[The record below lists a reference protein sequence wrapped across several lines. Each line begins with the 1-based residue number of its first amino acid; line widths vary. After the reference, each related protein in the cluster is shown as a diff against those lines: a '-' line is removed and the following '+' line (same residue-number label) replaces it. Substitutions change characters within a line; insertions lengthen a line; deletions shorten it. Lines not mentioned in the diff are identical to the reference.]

1 MNVTELFRRLSYG
14 ELSNLSIG
22 GEGSGVIPEASRPK
36 LVSYL
41 NTALLRIYSRFVLRE
56 SSLVIECQEWITN
69 YHLTKRF
76 AMTSEPCDGVTRYIQ
91 DHAADP
97 FQDDVIKV
105 MDVLNQ
111 EGQRVGLNDLKSER
125 SVFTPQPNV
134 LQVPQPVQGY
144 FLSVL
149 YQARHVPI
157 AYTDY
162 EACIEIPAVLEEALQ
177 MFMAHLV
184 FFHMNGQDNGIKAA
198 GYLKNYELACGL
210 IVDRDLVNSSV
221 ADTNSKFHERGFV

>member
-1 MNVTELFRRLSYG
+1 MNLTELFRRLSYG

-22 GEGSGVIPEASRPK
+22 GEGSGSIPEAARPK

-41 NTALLRIYSRFVLRE
+41 NTALLRVYSKFVLKE

-69 YHLTKRF
+69 YHLTGKF
-76 AMTSEPCDGVTRYIQ
+76 ALTAKPIDGITRYIQ
-91 DHAADP
+91 DHAGDP

-105 MDVLNQ
+105 LDVLNQ
-111 EGQRVGLNDLKSER
+111 EGERVGLNDNKTVR

-144 FLSVL
+144 VLSVL

-157 AYTDY
+157 SYTDM

-198 GYLKNYELACGL
+198 GYMKNYEISCAT
-210 IVDRDLVNSSV
+210 ITDRDLVNSSV
-221 ADTNSKFHERGFV
+221 SETSSKFNERGFV